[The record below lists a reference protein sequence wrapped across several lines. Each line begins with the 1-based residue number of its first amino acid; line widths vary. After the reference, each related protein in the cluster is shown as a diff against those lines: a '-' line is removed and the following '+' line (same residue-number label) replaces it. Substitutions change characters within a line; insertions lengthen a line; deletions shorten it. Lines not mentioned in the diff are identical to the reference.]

1 MGVLELGAPAT
12 SSSRLTR
19 ARRLTAFCFA
29 AICLSFFV
37 PVFLLDAFDEDVPQ
51 RLPIH
56 AEETLNKCR
65 NLHTKPGPPPDF
77 NLRTESDRYVPGT
90 KATLIRNATI
100 WTGRVD
106 GLEIIKGD
114 LLLDK
119 GLVKGLGVVDP
130 KVLALYEADALNT
143 IDADGAWVS
152 PGIIDM
158 HSHLGVDSAPELQ
171 GGDDTNSLKGLVL
184 PWLRSLDGLNT
195 HDDAY
200 KLSISGGLT
209 TAVVLPGSADA
220 IGGQAFV
227 IKLRPTEERSPSS
240 MLLEPPFTLNGTD
253 VDPNLPPRWRQMKC
267 SFLGENPSRV
277 YSGTRMDTIWAFRQG
292 YETARKIK
300 ESQDQYCEKALAGQW
315 HGLGEFPEDLQWEA
329 LVDVLRGRVKVHNH
343 CYEAVDLDGMVRI
356 TNEFKFH
363 IAAFHHA
370 HETYL
375 VPDLLKKMYGGPP
388 AVALFAT
395 NARYKREAYRGSEFA
410 PRILA
415 ENGINVVMKSDHPV
429 LNSRHL
435 LYEAQQAHYYGLP
448 AEIALRAVTATPA
461 IIMGQDHRIGLVR
474 EGYDADIVLWDSHP
488 LALGAAPQQVW
499 IDGVPQLDSPHVAKK
514 PKSFQHVPK
523 TPDFDKEK
531 DAAIEYE
538 GLPPL
543 EPRKTASTVIFTNVT
558 SVFLRDDSK
567 VTQAVLP
574 SGQVNVVVKDG
585 KLVCYAC
592 EVEDG
597 FDGAEYVNLQGGS
610 IAPALISYGSP
621 LGLEHIAAEDST
633 GDGAIGDP
641 LTAKQPS
648 ILGGDGALIRA
659 VDGLQYTT
667 RDALIANRAGVTT
680 GVVAPTSYG
689 FLSGLSTAFSTGAA
703 HKLESGAVVK
713 PITALHV
720 AISLGSSTSVSTQI
734 AALRKLLL
742 GGGEGEVALAFR
754 DVVDGVLPLVVDVHS
769 ADVIAS
775 LILLKAEVEREKNT
789 RIQLTLS
796 GATEAHL
803 LAKEI
808 SEANIGVI
816 INPSR
821 PFPGSW
827 ESRRIL
833 PGPPLT
839 EYNAPGKLLEHNVTV
854 GIGIQEPW
862 SARNTRFDVAWAAL
876 EMPEEIS
883 KADAIALA
891 STNLEKLLGL
901 PAEDG
906 DLVLTAGGDLLSME
920 SKVAG
925 IVSPRRGV
933 VELLD

>member
-1 MGVLELGAPAT
+1 MGVPELDAPTTARST
-12 SSSRLTR
+12 RL
-19 ARRLTAFCFA
+19 RRLTAFCFVA
-29 AICLSFFV
+29 VCLSFYL
-37 PVFLLDAFDEDVPQ
+37 PVFLLDAFDEDDQHTV
-51 RLPIH
+51 PIH
-56 AEETLNKCR
+56 AQQTLDKCR

-77 NLRTESDRYVPGT
+77 NLRTESDRFVPGT
-90 KATLIRNATI
+90 KATLLRNATI

-119 GLVKGLGVVDP
+119 GSIKGLGVVDAG
-130 KVLALYEADALNT
+130 VLAQYSAADLNT
-143 IDADGAWVS
+143 IDAEGAWVS
-152 PGIIDM
+152 PGIVDM
-158 HSHLGVDSAPELQ
+158 HSHLGVDSAPELL
-171 GGDDTNSLKGLVL
+171 GGDDTNSIKGLVL
-184 PWLRSLDGLNT
+184 PWLRSIDGLNT

-227 IKLRPTEERSPSS
+227 IKLRPTDERSPSS
-240 MLLEPPFTLNGTD
+240 MLLEPPFGLNGSD
-253 VDPNLPPRWRQMKC
+253 VDSSLPPRWRQMKHAC
-267 SFLGENPSRV
+267 GENPSRV
-277 YSGTRMDTIWAFRQG
+277 YGGTRMDTIWAFRQG

-300 ESQDQYCEKALAGQW
+300 QSQDQYCDKATAGQW
-315 HGLGEFPEDLQWEA
+315 NGIGEFPEDLQWEA

-410 PRILA
+410 PSILA
-415 ENGINVVMKSDHPV
+415 DNDINVVMKSDHPV

-448 AEIALRAVTATPA
+448 AEIALRAVTTTPA
-461 IIMGQDHRIGLVR
+461 FIMGQDHRIGTVR

-499 IDGVPQLDSPHVAKK
+499 IDGIPQLDSPNVVKK
-514 PKSFQHVPK
+514 PEAFQRVPK
-523 TPDFDKEK
+523 TPDFEKEK
-531 DAAIEYE
+531 AAAIKYE

-543 EPRKTASTVIFTNVT
+543 VPKKTSSTVVFTNVS
-558 SVFLRDDSK
+558 SVFLREDNRIM
-567 VTQAVLP
+567 QAMLP
-574 SGQVNVVVKDG
+574 SADVNVVVKDG
-585 KLVCYAC
+585 KLMCYAC
-592 EVEDG
+592 DVQESSTD
-597 FDGAEYVNLQGGS
+597 AEYVNLQGGS
-610 IAPALISYGSP
+610 VAPALISYGSP
-621 LGLEHIAAEDST
+621 LGLEHIAAEAST
-633 GDGAIGDP
+633 SDGAVGDH
-641 LTAKQPS
+641 LTAKQPAM
-648 ILGGDGALIRA
+648 LGGNGALIRA
-659 VDGLQYTT
+659 VDGLQYST

-689 FLSGLSTAFSTGAA
+689 FLSGLSCAFSTGAA
-703 HKLESGAVVK
+703 HKLEGGSVVK

-720 AISLGSSTSVSTQI
+720 SVSMSSSTSVSTQI
-734 AALRKLLL
+734 SALRKLLL
-742 GGGEGEVALAFR
+742 GGGEGELGMAFR
-754 DVVDGVLPLVVDVHS
+754 DVVDGVLPLIIDVSS
-769 ADVIAS
+769 ADVMAT
-775 LILLKAEVEREKNT
+775 LILLKAEVEQARNVKLQVT
-789 RIQLTLS
+789 FA

-808 SEANIGVI
+808 GEAQIGVI
-816 INPSR
+816 LNPSR
-821 PFPGSW
+821 PFPGTW

-833 PGPPLT
+833 PGPPISH
-839 EYNAPGKLLEHNVTV
+839 YNAPGLLLENNVTV

-876 EMPEEIS
+876 EMFGEIS
-883 KADAIALA
+883 KADALALA

-901 PAEDG
+901 PSEDG
-906 DLVLTAGGDLLSME
+906 DLVVTSGGDLLSME

-925 IVSPRRGV
+925 IVSPRRGI
-933 VELLD
+933 VELMD